1 MIRVLI
7 ADDHALV
14 RSAISDLLA
23 DTDDIRVVAECLDGC
38 DVVEAAARTRPDVV
52 LMDLSMPVMDGLE
65 ATRALA
71 DAQPDARVIVLTA
84 SPSVTAVRTALAL
97 GVCGFLVKGEDDS
110 AALPGHIRAVARG
123 GTAWT
128 PSAAR
133 LMPSASRS
141 AGRGS
146 R

>member
-7 ADDHALV
+7 ADDHPLV
-14 RSAISDLLA
+14 RSAIGDLLA
-23 DTDDIRVVAECLDGC
+23 DTDGIQVVAECPDGC

-71 DAQPDARVIVLTA
+71 VAQPGVRVIVLTA
-84 SPSVTAVRTALAL
+84 SLTVTAVRTAQAL
-97 GVCGFLVKGEDDS
+97 GVCGFLVKGHDDGVE
-110 AALPGHIRAVARG
+110 LPGHIRAVAGG

-133 LMPSASRS
+133 LAARSASR
-141 AGRGS
+141 
-146 R
+146 

>member
-7 ADDHALV
+7 ADDHPLV
-14 RSAISDLLA
+14 RSAIGDLLA
-23 DTDDIRVVAECLDGC
+23 DTDDIRVVAECPDGC

-71 DAQPDARVIVLTA
+71 SAQPDVRVIVLTA
-84 SPSVTAVRTALAL
+84 SLTATAVRKAHAL
-97 GVCGFLVKGEDDS
+97 GVCGFLVKGHDDG
-110 AALPGHIRAVARG
+110 AALPGHIRAVAGG

-133 LMPSASRS
+133 LAARSSAR
-141 AGRGS
+141 
-146 R
+146 